1 MIGNWSF
8 PPTRMV
14 TSITRFIVL
23 QNCNEFIEIN
33 NQVGVYIDI
42 QQRTILLKDV
52 DFFKYNKKLLGQV
65 SELRF

>member
-1 MIGNWSF
+1 
-8 PPTRMV
+8 MV